1 MKRLGHATTPL
12 TEKTLDRQA
21 ASRETRL
28 ALFWGLLN
36 LVLAGLCF
44 LEITFHSMADFFN
57 LQPEFVWY
65 PACFLA
71 VLFSINTLVDLAK
84 YVLPIM
90 QWTHQ
95 PILLSPQ
102 ERNLLGVNENA
113 VGFKTSTPFRPR
125 VASAPANLSSQGLTS
140 RSPAIQPP
148 STFLYQTTP
157 TLATPILGTP
167 AASFYG
173 TPQGFSERSLVSPVF
188 SSPQGSPYVTP
199 QQSFTRVTPHGSPH
213 TSMSGVSP
221 SPLLR
226 DSNSSM
232 LLRNRHQSSPVTH
245 SPLTSEDAIT
255 DPASLNS
262 YLKSVEDKERKYQL
276 GSNESSPSGSPSYWA
291 YNRSAADYTPLLRKF
306 QYQLASRS
314 PQSPTR
320 KDDPD
325 YPSTYGADE
334 VWLRVDVRRD
344 QLDLWIANLRMWISQ
359 TIMAPL
365 AKAIEE
371 LNITLTKLGRAELQI
386 GEVSISS
393 LRQVSLTKSQLVPTL
408 SMVLPYLDVSANQE
422 YVVQRIRELASGGC
436 MSDFRWNKGCD
447 FKGRKW
453 DEDLPSDCAMVM
465 HMLCTYLDF
474 RLPSDPKHP
483 DGKTFASQYF
493 MKTPDKPDL
502 KKKDNLLLFQTK
514 INPPHY
520 KVIIGDDTW
529 DLPKGR
535 SNMFQAILL
544 MLHHVKTK
552 EHGMLG
558 RVNLGMSGVN
568 ILWVIND
575 AERLQTVRQRESLL
589 LPKVLE

>member
-1 MKRLGHATTPL
+1 MNRLGHATTPVTQKAL
-12 TEKTLDRQA
+12 QRQA
-21 ASRETRL
+21 ASKETRL
-28 ALFWGLLN
+28 ALLWGLLN
-36 LVLAGLCF
+36 LALAGLCF
-44 LEITFHSMADFFN
+44 LEITFHSLADFFN
-57 LQPEFVWY
+57 LQPQFVWY
-65 PACFLA
+65 PVCFLA
-71 VLFSINTLVDLAK
+71 VLFSINTVVDLAR
-84 YVLPIM
+84 YALPIM

-95 PILLSPQ
+95 PIHLSLQ

-125 VASAPANLSSQGLTS
+125 VASAPANLSSQGVAS
-140 RSPAIQPP
+140 RSPSLQPS
-148 STFLYQTTP
+148 STYLYQTTP
-157 TLATPILGTP
+157 TLGMPSM
-167 AASFYG
+167 SFYN
-173 TPQGFSERSLVSPVF
+173 TPQGAGERSLVSPVF
-188 SSPQGSPYVTP
+188 STPQGSPYTTP
-199 QQSFTRVTPHGSPH
+199 QQSFSRVTPHGSPH

-226 DSNSSM
+226 DGNSSM

-245 SPLTSEDAIT
+245 SPLTSEEAIT
-255 DPASLNS
+255 DPASLSS
-262 YLKSVEDKERKYQL
+262 YLKTVEEMERKYQL
-276 GSNESSPSGSPSYWA
+276 GSNESSPSGSPSFWA

-314 PQSPTR
+314 PQSPTSR

-325 YPSTYGADE
+325 YPSTYRADE
-334 VWLRVDVRRD
+334 VWGRVGVRRD
-344 QLDLWIANLRMWISQ
+344 QLDHWIENLRKWISQ

-365 AKAIEE
+365 AKAIDE

-386 GEVSISS
+386 GEVSLSS
-393 LRQVSLTKSQLVPTL
+393 LRQVSLTKSQVVPTL

-436 MSDFRWNKGCD
+436 ISDFRWDRGGD

-453 DEDLPSDCAMVM
+453 DEDLPSDCVMVM
-465 HMLCTYLDF
+465 HMLCSYLDF
-474 RLPSDPKHP
+474 QLPSDPKHP
-483 DGKTFASQYF
+483 DGKTFTSQYF

-529 DLPKGR
+529 DLPKGH

-558 RVNLGMSGVN
+558 RVNLGMSGIN
-568 ILWVIND
+568 ILWVID
-575 AERLQTVRQRESLL
+575 DIERLPTVHQ
-589 LPKVLE
+589 